1 MLGSKIMVQFSCWV
15 VSNSATS
22 WTAAR
27 QASLSITN
35 SQSLLKLVSIESMMP
50 SNHLIL
56 CYPLLLPPPIYLF
69 LIMFFYS
76 LWKQALLEIG
86 SLEYG
91 EGNDTHS
98 STLAWKIPWME
109 EPDRLQSI
117 GSWRVRNDWV
127 TSLSLSCIG
136 EGNGN
141 PLPVFL
147 PRDSRAWWAVYRVS
161 RSWTLPKWLSSS
173 SAALLL

>member
-109 EPDRLQSI
+109 EPDRLQSM
-117 GSWRVRNDWV
+117 GSDMTEWRYFHF
-127 TSLSLSCIG
+127 SLSYIG

-141 PLPVFL
+141 SLQCSCLENPGN
-147 PRDSRAWWAVYRVS
+147 RGAWWAVVYGV
-161 RSWTLPKWLSSS
+161 TE
-173 SAALLL
+173 ADMTEAT